1 LSTLPWI
8 TVLIALPIIAAALL
22 WFVPALHKVAR
33 AYGLVVSLV
42 VVAIAVAMATQ
53 FDVADAARVQLTQT
67 APWIPAM
74 GVSYAVGVNGLGLV
88 MVLLAV
94 GLVPVV
100 IASDWRAVPD
110 DDADPALVARRRA
123 TFIAL
128 LLSLTGLMVAVFAA
142 RDLFLFYVVFEVML
156 LPVYFLIGMFGG
168 PNRRAAAVKFLLYS
182 LAGGLVML
190 VGVVV
195 TFLNGPGGE
204 QGFLIDN
211 LAGVIADP
219 TMEKWLFVAFFV
231 AFAVKAPM
239 WPVHTWLPD
248 ATAQATPGTST
259 LLVGVLDKVGTFGM
273 LALCLPLFPNASR
286 WAAPVIVVLAI
297 VSLLYG
303 ALVAIG
309 QQDLMRFIAFTSV
322 SHFGFI
328 VLGIFIGSQVA
339 LTGAMFYM
347 LAHGLSI
354 AGLFLLGGFLT
365 ERSLEGGP
373 TSPQA
378 RRIAA
383 WGGMQKVTPILA
395 GLFLVSGLAS
405 VALPGLSGFVGE
417 YLVLIGSFPESIAA
431 GVVATLGVVLA
442 AVYFLLVYQKV
453 FTGQPSEEI
462 AQAAESGRITDLS
475 ARERWA
481 MVPVVAAMLILGFVP
496 GPVLDLLTPIS
507 QVLAM
512 GGAQ

>member
-1 LSTLPWI
+1 MSTIPWI
-8 TVLIALPIIAAALL
+8 TAAIALPIAAAALL

-33 AYGLVVSLV
+33 AYGLIVSLV
-42 VVAIAVAMATQ
+42 VVALAIGAAMQ
-53 FDVADAARVQLTQT
+53 FDTTRASEIQLTQT
-67 APWIPAM
+67 VSWIPAM

-88 MVLLAV
+88 MILLAV
-94 GLVPVV
+94 ALVPIV
-100 IASDWRAVPD
+100 IGADWRVVPE
-110 DDADPALVARRRA
+110 DADGAYTDRRRA

-190 VGVVV
+190 AGVVV
-195 TFLNGPGGE
+195 LFLQGPGGPE
-204 QGFLIDN
+204 GFLVDN
-211 LAGVIADP
+211 LVGAVTD
-219 TMEKWLFVAFFV
+219 TNLERWLFVAFFL

-286 WAAPVIVVLAI
+286 WAAPVIIVLAL
-297 VSLLYG
+297 VSLIYG
-303 ALVAIG
+303 ALVALG

-328 VLGIFIGSQVA
+328 VLGIFIGSEVA
-339 LTGAMFYM
+339 MTGAMFYM

-354 AGLFLLGGFLT
+354 AALFLLGGYLT
-365 ERSLEGGP
+365 ERSLQGEA

-378 RRIAA
+378 RRIGA
-383 WGGMQKVTPILA
+383 WGGMQKVTPVLA
-395 GLFLVSGLAS
+395 GLFLVAGLAS

-417 YLVLIGSFPESIAA
+417 YLVLIGSFPVSITA

-442 AVYFLLVYQKV
+442 AIYFLLVYQRI
-453 FTGQPSEEI
+453 FTGQPSEEL
-462 AQAAESGRITDLS
+462 AEAKESGSLTDLS
-475 ARERWA
+475 GRERWA

-496 GPVLDLLTPIS
+496 GPVLELLTPIS